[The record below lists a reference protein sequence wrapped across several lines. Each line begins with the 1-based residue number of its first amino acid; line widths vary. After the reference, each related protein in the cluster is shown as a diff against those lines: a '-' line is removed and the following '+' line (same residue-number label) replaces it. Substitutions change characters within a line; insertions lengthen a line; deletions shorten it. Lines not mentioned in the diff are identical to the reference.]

1 MARDDNDTLREQGR
15 NALDPTADLEPV
27 IPPAAPSA
35 PTPHGPAK
43 PPPSIAEA
51 LRPGFD
57 ALRRRAN
64 REEKPIPLPWN
75 TLAAH
80 LGGGLWPGLHV
91 LVGNTGSG
99 KSQLAIQAAH
109 YGARHGVPAAYVGL
123 ELDTAGIV
131 ARLAALE
138 LAERRVAVHW
148 STLYLGEN
156 PEALERAEGVRE
168 DLARL
173 PFHPV
178 TVPPMGW
185 SYQDLRTVAEGMRAK
200 YPAGPFLLVLD
211 FLQLVS
217 GEESDLR
224 ERIGRA
230 AYVGRAVARDLGAAV
245 LLVSSTAREN
255 YAALAGEEK
264 DGTSNKKAQA
274 LGEGSPGRLTG
285 LGKESGEI
293 EYAADTLLVLG
304 KSPNAPAG
312 ERWCGVA
319 KVRAR
324 SSLVDRLE
332 TQAAKDGWA
341 RLHFNGTR
349 FEERTQECAGGAD
362 RLTPRDRTYAR
373 DSFI

>member
-1 MARDDNDTLREQGR
+1 MARDDNDTLREEGR
-15 NALDPTADLEPV
+15 DALDPAADLEAVTPQAALGV
-27 IPPAAPSA
+27 PPLPK
-35 PTPHGPAK
+35 PAK
-43 PPPSIAEA
+43 PPPLLAET
-51 LRPGFD
+51 LDLGFG
-57 ALRRRAN
+57 ALRRRAH
-64 REEKPIPLPWN
+64 RQDKPIPLPWK

-109 YGARHGVPAAYVGL
+109 HGARQGVAAAYVGL
-123 ELDTAGIV
+123 ELDTAGID

-138 LAERRVAVHW
+138 LAERGVAVHW

-156 PEALERAEGVRE
+156 PEALEKAEAVRP
-168 DLARL
+168 DLERL
-173 PFHPV
+173 PFHLV

-185 SYQDLRTVAEGMRAK
+185 DYRDLRTVAEGMRAK

-211 FLQLVS
+211 FLQLVA

-230 AYVGRAVARDLGAAV
+230 AYVGRAAARDLGAAV

-264 DGTSNKKAQA
+264 DGTNNKRAQA
-274 LGEGSPGRLTG
+274 LGEGSPTRLTG

-293 EYAADTLLVLG
+293 EYAADSLLVLG
-304 KSPNAPAG
+304 KAPNAPG
-312 ERWCGVA
+312 RERWCGVA

-324 SSLVDRLE
+324 SSLVDDLE

-349 FEERTQECAGGAD
+349 FEERAQECAGGAD
-362 RLTPRDRTYAR
+362 RLTTPNRTYAR